1 MTTNV
6 PLSILELATVGV
18 GQTGADALRA
28 TLDLAVAADRL
39 GYRRLWFAEHHLA
52 PGVASASPAVLA
64 ALAAE
69 RTRRLRVGSGAVLLG
84 TTSPL
89 IAAEQFGTIAA
100 LHPGRVDLGLG
111 RAFTPPPEGFV
122 APPPHRGAR
131 RRRPARAGHT
141 ADRLHR
147 LRPCARASSRRRR
160 SSAPAAPAR
169 TSAPSSSW
177 SSACSPTPTS
187 TAPGTPT

>member
-6 PLSILELATVGV
+6 PLSILELATVGA

-28 TLDLAVAADRL
+28 TLALAADRL

-52 PGVASASPAVLA
+52 PGVASAAPAVLA
-64 ALAAE
+64 ALTAE

-111 RAFTPPPEGFV
+111 RAFTPPPGGFV
-122 APPPHRGAR
+122 APPP
-131 RRRPARAGHT
+131 
-141 ADRLHR
+141 
-147 LRPCARASSRRRR
+147 
-160 SSAPAAPAR
+160 
-169 TSAPSSSW
+169 
-177 SSACSPTPTS
+177 TP
-187 TAPGTPT
+187 PRDVD